1 MTNHSFFPAFIAGL
15 VAIGLV
21 AGCTNGNSASPAA
34 TQNSQSGSPAP
45 QAPPPPP
52 GALPPPPGASTA
64 NGSATLPTWVGQS
77 STEPFSV
84 QAFLTQRAGP
94 TENAAS
100 LYPVGLAMIS
110 RDMGGPSAAQ
120 LDSRIASLSNL
131 QALAA
136 GQVASAE
143 IRQLVASASPAMKK
157 IDEAQSKL
165 QCVFPTELTVDAQ
178 LPHAMA
184 ARTLARLTCLEL
196 ADARNSGDFDQA
208 EAAIRR
214 CLRLSRDLRPR
225 GPMVCQIVSMA
236 IDGVVLGA
244 IEQITLRD
252 PKLTTAQCDRILA
265 LLVEH
270 QQLGVDPFAEG
281 LRMDY
286 IMSRNSIHDLQ
297 TGRLT
302 LAQLYEFMGGEP
314 IDSSLLSGPTIMNFS
329 AEVSACDRIYG
340 LALKAASNPVARADE
355 FASLHAELA
364 RMKADWDAFHTR
376 LKATDPASRRNLV
389 AEMPAMQ
396 FHVWIAGI
404 EPSRQ
409 ACRRIAT
416 NVAGLQMLLALR
428 RFELAN
434 RRLPATLAEAASA
447 TILKTVPVDT
457 YSGQALQLVTIA
469 GQPTIYS
476 IGNDLKD
483 DGGRIDWKQGT
494 VPGDFLF
501 VLNR

>member
-1 MTNHSFFPAFIAGL
+1 MTNHSFIPAFIAGL

-21 AGCTNGNSASPAA
+21 AGCTHGNSASPAA

-45 QAPPPPP
+45 QAP
-52 GALPPPPGASTA
+52 PPPPGASTA

-340 LALKAASNPVARADE
+340 RGTRANESRLGRFSHTIKGDGPRLAPQSRGRDAR
-355 FASLHAELA
+355 HAISCMDRRYRALA
-364 RMKADWDAFHTR
+364 
-376 LKATDPASRRNLV
+376 P
-389 AEMPAMQ
+389 
-396 FHVWIAGI
+396 G
-404 EPSRQ
+404 
-409 ACRRIAT
+409 
-416 NVAGLQMLLALR
+416 
-428 RFELAN
+428 
-434 RRLPATLAEAASA
+434 LPAYRDECCRTANAPRPAPL
-447 TILKTVPVDT
+447 
-457 YSGQALQLVTIA
+457 
-469 GQPTIYS
+469 
-476 IGNDLKD
+476 
-483 DGGRIDWKQGT
+483 
-494 VPGDFLF
+494 
-501 VLNR
+501 